1 MNFGNISVSSHP
13 VGLFRDG
20 VSLGPFIVAHFSSGA
35 QVSLLVVLEV
45 HTVADQ
51 EVMREASLVEFN
63 VLLVV
68 SVLLLVEQIL
78 LGSLRDVVAQK

>member
-20 VSLGPFIVAHFSSGA
+20 VSLGPIIVAQFSSGS
-35 QVSLLVVLEV
+35 QVSLLIVLEV

-68 SVLLLVEQIL
+68 SVLLLV
-78 LGSLRDVVAQK
+78 